1 MSHKRMSLNFEFL
14 RHDMS
19 GKWIAK
25 THCED
30 VILKKYQRWWWYQI
44 IIRTKCNAFFKFDTP
59 SLFTFA
65 RGTNETLLLL
75 RRWNNNKLQN
85 VLCICKSLWQQKETS
100 FFLRNNDRSLKAM
113 VWFFTN
119 AHTWQYW
126 HYCQLCI
133 PIYLRILSLFV
144 TYDVSKCEIRYQWI

>member
-1 MSHKRMSLNFEFL
+1 MSHKRMSLNFEFW

-19 GKWIAK
+19 GKRIAK

-44 IIRTKCNAFFKFDTP
+44 IIRTKCNAFLKFDTP

-85 VLCICKSLWQQKETS
+85 VFCICKFLWQQKETL

-113 VWFFTN
+113 VWYSGFSQTHTLCNIGTIANIVFPYTCEFF
-119 AHTWQYW
+119 
-126 HYCQLCI
+126 L
-133 PIYLRILSLFV
+133 YL
-144 TYDVSKCEIRYQWI
+144 